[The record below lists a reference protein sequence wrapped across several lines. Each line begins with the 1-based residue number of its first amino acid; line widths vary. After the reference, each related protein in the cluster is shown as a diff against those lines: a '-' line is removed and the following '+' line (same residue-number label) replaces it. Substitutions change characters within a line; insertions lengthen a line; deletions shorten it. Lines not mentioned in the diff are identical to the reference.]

1 MWEGAEV
8 AGNPRV
14 GGRRPQFDLDDI
26 VHAGRT
32 VGLDRLSVQAVADE
46 LGVSAAAVYRLV
58 PGRVALERLIGE
70 AVLADCELPDDPADS
85 VREHLLAFAL
95 RLRAFLLA
103 HPGSA
108 RYLQLS
114 FPRGPSGAKLQ
125 AAEVV
130 ALVSRGYAPSAAAGL
145 CGSVASVAIGLLVG
159 EEGILA
165 RIEDTDAAAELA
177 ADTTETVM
185 ADPLLKEAHIGVPVV
200 EPGEFFA
207 IVMTAAVD
215 GLVAMLPPE
224 RGLDDLITSARAAA
238 KGREA

>member
-1 MWEGAEV
+1 M
-8 AGNPRV
+8 AGNPRI

-26 VHAGRT
+26 VRAGLAL
-32 VGLDRLSVQAVADE
+32 GLHRLSVQALADE

-70 AVLADCELPDDPADS
+70 AVLAGCELPDDPADS
-85 VREHLLAFAL
+85 VREHLVSFAL

-130 ALVSRGYAPSAAAGL
+130 ALTSRGYDPSAAAGL
-145 CGSVASVAIGLLVG
+145 CGSVASVAIGLVVG

-165 RIEDTDAAAELA
+165 HAEDIDAAAELA
-177 ADTTETVM
+177 ADTSEVVM
-185 ADPLLKEAHIGVPVV
+185 ADPLLKEAHVGVPVLG
-200 EPGEFFA
+200 PGEFFA
-207 IVMTAAVD
+207 IVLTATVD
-215 GLVAMLPPE
+215 GLVTALPPG
-224 RGLDDLITSARAAA
+224 RPLGDVITAARAAA
-238 KGREA
+238 DGRES